1 MKIYLIDPQA
11 ANSFKKEKFEYR
23 TVGVFLRH
31 SKKESEPRLFRCIN
45 CSRILFRY
53 AADDLRFIM
62 DDCPIVETETAID
75 VLCKECRINYKVMC

>member
-31 SKKESEPRLFRCIN
+31 SKKESEPRLFRCVN
-45 CSRILFRY
+45 CSRVLFQY
-53 AADDLRFIM
+53 AADDLVFIL
-62 DDCPIVETETAID
+62 DDAPLVETENAID
-75 VLCKECRINYKVMC
+75 IKCHCCKINYKIMC